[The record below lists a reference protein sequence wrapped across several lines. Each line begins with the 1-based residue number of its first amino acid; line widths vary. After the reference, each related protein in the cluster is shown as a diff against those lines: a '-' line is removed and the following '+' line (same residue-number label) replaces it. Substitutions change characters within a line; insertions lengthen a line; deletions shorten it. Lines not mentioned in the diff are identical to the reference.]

1 MTGKK
6 VKAGATP
13 KAAQTEPHKPNDLKV
28 TLQPGQTKEHQLAE
42 IGLSA
47 CAVNAHTAALFAQ
60 GAFGKIGIGEAVAV
74 MRAKAVKVETGDL
87 SELEATLTAQAATLD
102 AVFNEMARRAFMNL
116 GQHLDATEKYMRLAL
131 KAQGQCRATA
141 ETLAEI
147 KFPRSATFI
156 KQANIAGQQQV
167 NNGGPAA
174 KNHSET
180 MIEAKNH
187 AETVTNKATSTR
199 ICAPEK
205 TINPTNELISEQ
217 ANATLD
223 TTGTRAS
230 SRLDSKLEAV
240 AASNRTKN
248 RGRQTN
254 RIQ

>member
-6 VKAGATP
+6 AKPGAAT
-13 KAAQTEPHKPNDLKV
+13 KAAQGEPNKSNSVHV

-42 IGLSA
+42 IGLSP
-47 CAVNAHTAALFAQ
+47 CAANAHTASLFAK
-60 GAFGKIGIGEAVAV
+60 GAFGTIGIGDALAV
-74 MRAKAVKVETGDL
+74 MRAKAAKTEAGDL

-167 NNGGPAA
+167 NNGQAG
-174 KNHSET
+174 
-180 MIEAKNH
+180 IEGH
-187 AETVTNKATSTR
+187 T
-199 ICAPEK
+199 IAPEK
-205 TINPTNELISEQ
+205 TINQTNELLTEG
-217 ANATLD
+217 AHETLD
-223 TTGTRAS
+223 TAGAGAA
-230 SRLDSKLEAV
+230 SRLDSELEAV
-240 AASNRTKN
+240 GAVNRAKD
-248 RGRQTN
+248 RGRQAR
-254 RIQ
+254 RID